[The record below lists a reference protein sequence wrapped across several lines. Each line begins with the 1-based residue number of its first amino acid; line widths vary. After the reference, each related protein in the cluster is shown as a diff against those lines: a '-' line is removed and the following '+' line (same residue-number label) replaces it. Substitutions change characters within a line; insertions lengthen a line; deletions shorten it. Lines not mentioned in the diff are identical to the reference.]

1 MEDEIFKEMEI
12 RGITYR
18 ISNYGR
24 VFGPRKEIKQR
35 LNEDGYCVVTLG
47 AIDQGRSTF
56 FVARLVGL
64 LFVDGYKDGKEINHK
79 DFCRTNNYYKNLEWT
94 THQENIQHTIN
105 NNYDVFCAGHQG
117 ENNGRAR
124 YTREQVNIM
133 RGLHEKEG
141 LTTME
146 IVKYFYPDADF
157 EERKKKWSRINDI
170 ITYKTWKN

>member
-1 MEDEIFKEMEI
+1 MMIEDLELEEWRTIDEFPRYK
-12 RGITYR
+12 

-105 NNYDVFCAGHQG
+105 NNYDA
-117 ENNGRAR
+117 
-124 YTREQVNIM
+124 I
-133 RGLHEKEG
+133 
-141 LTTME
+141 E
-146 IVKYFYPDADF
+146 IY
-157 EERKKKWSRINDI
+157 
-170 ITYKTWKN
+170 